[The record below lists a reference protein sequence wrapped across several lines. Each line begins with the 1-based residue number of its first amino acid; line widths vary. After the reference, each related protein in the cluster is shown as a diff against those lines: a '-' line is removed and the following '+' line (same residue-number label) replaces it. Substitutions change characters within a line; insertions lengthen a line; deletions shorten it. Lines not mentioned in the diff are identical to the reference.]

1 MTSSLDYQHL
11 SPKAQELDDIF
22 YFLNRFYHDSLT
34 EKFFDNLSD
43 YISKI
48 EWEYREQHGLA

>member
-1 MTSSLDYQHL
+1 L
-11 SPKAQELDDIF
+11 SPKAQRLDDIF

-48 EWEYREQHGLA
+48 EWEYRKQHGLA